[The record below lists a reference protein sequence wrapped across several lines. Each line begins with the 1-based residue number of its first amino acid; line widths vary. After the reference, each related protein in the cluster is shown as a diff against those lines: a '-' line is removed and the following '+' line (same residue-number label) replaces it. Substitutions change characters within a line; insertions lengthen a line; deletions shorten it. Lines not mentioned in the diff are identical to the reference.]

1 AAILLVG
8 IDVGQQPYFPHLLEQ
23 DRAPLHQV
31 LHVVALNR
39 VLKLRAA
46 SSSADAEVLRGLHKG
61 VCAWDGKQFRTQ
73 TINDL
78 AGGCV
83 ALFKRLQTHEDE
95 AAIGGTAAARK
106 RHGVGDARIC
116 FDNID
121 DARRS
126 LLHGLKGSVLR
137 ALDAAEDDAVILL
150 RKKSFGDDP
159 KKVEVERDGQTEN
172 DQGQTRVFQNPTQ
185 AALVGSQKRLER
197 ALAGAVG
204 VAVLLIPN
212 VLEEA
217 RTHHRCR
224 G

>member
-95 AAIGGTAAARK
+95 AAI
-106 RHGVGDARIC
+106 
-116 FDNID
+116 
-121 DARRS
+121 
-126 LLHGLKGSVLR
+126 
-137 ALDAAEDDAVILL
+137 LL